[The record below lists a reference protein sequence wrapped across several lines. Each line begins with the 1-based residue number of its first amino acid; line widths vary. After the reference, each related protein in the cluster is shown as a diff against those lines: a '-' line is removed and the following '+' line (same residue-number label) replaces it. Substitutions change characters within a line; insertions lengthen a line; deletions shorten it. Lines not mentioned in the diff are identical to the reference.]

1 MGIMPGVGALLIL
14 AVVAFMAVIFVFNMT
29 R

>member
-1 MGIMPGVGALLIL
+1 MNFFAGVEALLIL
-14 AVVAFMAVIFVFNMT
+14 AVVAFMAIVFVHNMT